1 MACHGV
7 VGWSGWLRTCERSV
21 WETTQIWVERLGLCT
36 ICLFTRTSAINGELQ
51 SAAEAKLVRDKR
63 TQAVISGFEIRSV
76 PSTAIQ
82 EHHRRRHGEYYGSII
97 HPPTTL
103 ALGGFIICIPS
114 VFTTTSGS
122 SQVVHKPIST
132 PFVWLH
138 LCCRLSVVGSL
149 PPGGIAYQSTLPP
162 AH

>member
-7 VGWSGWLRTCERSV
+7 VCWSGWLRTCDRSV

-36 ICLFTRTSAINGELQ
+36 ICLFTRTSAINGQLQ

-97 HPPTTL
+97 HPPTNSCSRWFYYLYSERIYDYVRIVT
-103 ALGGFIICIPS
+103 GCPQ
-114 VFTTTSGS
+114 T
-122 SQVVHKPIST
+122 
-132 PFVWLH
+132 VWFH